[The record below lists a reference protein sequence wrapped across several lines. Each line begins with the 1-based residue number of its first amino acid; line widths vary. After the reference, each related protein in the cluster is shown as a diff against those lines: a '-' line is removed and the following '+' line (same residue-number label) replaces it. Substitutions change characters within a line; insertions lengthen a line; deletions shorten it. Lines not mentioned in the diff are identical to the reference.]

1 METIDTIDTID
12 TIEINKNIETNT
24 DLSGNTVT
32 NDTSIDNKN
41 NANKTDKPDKP
52 DKPEETATIF
62 KSIFSA
68 SNFILI
74 IWFLGIYF
82 IAYFILGFFFKSS
95 SPSSNETSMAR
106 TIDILM
112 FSCLIIV
119 IITSYYSMTDY
130 QKDNFL
136 NASLTKLVDFVN
148 EPFSIV
154 SVISF
159 IIVFYVII
167 YLFRFP
173 MTEGSK
179 SIAITIIESIA
190 WILFI
195 IIAIVDFFKY
205 FLKIPIM
212 DVLYF
217 LFGWQKT
224 PEEKPVTKEVNGN
237 VVATQPDEVFNISN
251 NLYTYDDAQAICS
264 SYDAKLATYDQI
276 EDAYNDG
283 AEWCNYGW
291 SDSQM
296 IYFPTQ
302 KSTWDKLQK
311 TKNHKNDCGRPGV
324 NGGHIA
330 NPYLKFGVN
339 CYGKKPKA
347 NDNDLARMK
356 ANKDYVFP
364 KSQEDIDL
372 ENKVK
377 YWKDNADKLLKVNS
391 FNTNKWFEN
400 WNGNTVA
407 K

>member
-1 METIDTIDTID
+1 METIDTID

-24 DLSGNTVT
+24 NLSGNTVT

-41 NANKTDKPDKP
+41 NANKTEKP

-95 SPSSNETSMAR
+95 SPSSNEASMAR

-136 NASLTKLVDFVN
+136 NTTLTKLVDFVN

-224 PEEKPVTKEVNGN
+224 PEEKPVTKEVKGN

>member
-1 METIDTIDTID
+1 MNTININQV
-12 TIEINKNIETNT
+12 IEPNTDLTGNTTTKGNNDVKTNT
-24 DLSGNTVT
+24 DT
-32 NDTSIDNKN
+32 NKS
-41 NANKTDKPDKP
+41 
-52 DKPEETATIF
+52 EETTSLF
-62 KSIFSA
+62 KNIFSS
-68 SNFILI
+68 SNFILV
-74 IWFLGIYF
+74 IWFLGVYF
-82 IAYFILGFFFKSS
+82 IAYFILGFFFQSS
-95 SPSSNETSMAR
+95 NPSSNEKGMAR
-106 TIDILM
+106 LIDILI
-112 FSCLIIV
+112 FSCIMIV
-119 IITSYYSMTDY
+119 IITTYYSSSDY

-136 NASLTKLVDFVN
+136 NIFLTKIQEFVD
-148 EPFSIV
+148 EPSSIFKV
-154 SVISF
+154 VSF
-159 IIVFYVII
+159 IVVFYIVI

-179 SIAITIIESIA
+179 SMAITIIEGIS
-190 WILFI
+190 WVLFI
-195 IIAIVDFFKY
+195 VIVIVDFFKY

-212 DVLYF
+212 DILSF
-217 LFGWQKT
+217 LFGWEKT
-224 PEEKPVTKEVNGN
+224 DLKPVVEVKGN
-237 VVATQPDEVFNISN
+237 VVPTQPNEVFNISN

-276 EDAYNDG
+276 EEAYNDG
-283 AEWCNYGW
+283 AEWCSYGW
-291 SDSQM
+291 SDNQM

-302 KSTWDKLQK
+302 KATWDKLQK

-324 NGGHIA
+324 NGGYIA

-364 KSQEDIDL
+364 KTEEDLAL
-372 ENKVK
+372 EKKIK

-400 WNGNTVA
+400 WNGNSFV